1 MLGAAFIDL
10 VYEASLLPEQ
20 WPLVLDEMATA
31 CSAEGGILF
40 VDNPEQMRWS
50 CSKNLSP
57 LVEEWVGSEWLH
69 RNDRGNRL
77 IPRREP
83 RFLTDLDAFTPEELD
98 QSLFYTDFLRP
109 HGLGWCAGTAIRC
122 PGGNTLVFSIEKAF
136 RRGPV
141 DAAAVQALDAA
152 RPDLARAV
160 LLSARV
166 GLERAAATVS
176 ALEMLGL
183 AAVILR
189 SDGRILASNAGFD
202 DLGETVSSGNRDAL
216 LFVDRRTHRLFS
228 DALCQLVATSSTIEA
243 PAARRGRSI
252 PVPAFADGTRMVG
265 HLMPIAGSARDLFTG
280 ATAMLYFTPLAQRA
294 VPQVELLELLFDLTP
309 AEARVASLLAEGR
322 SVEEIGG
329 QLKIA
334 TNTVR
339 RHLKSVFSKTGAH
352 RQAELVS
359 LLGTTDIARR
369 RCG

>member
-10 VYEASLLPEQ
+10 VYEASLLPDQ
-20 WPLVLDEMATA
+20 WPLVLDEMAKA

-98 QSLFYTDFLRP
+98 RSLFYTDFLRP
-109 HGLGWCAGTAIRC
+109 RGLGWCAGTAIRC

-160 LLSARV
+160 LLSARL
-166 GLERAAATVS
+166 GLERARTTV
-176 ALEMLGL
+176 AVLEMLGF
-183 AAVILR
+183 AATILR
-189 SDGRILASNAGFD
+189 SDGRVLASNTRFD
-202 DLGETVSSGNRDAL
+202 DLGETVSSGSRDTL
-216 LFVDRRTHRLFS
+216 IFVDRRTHQQFA
-228 DALCQLVATSSTIEA
+228 DALCELIATSSKDA
-243 PAARRGRSI
+243 PAARRSRSI
-252 PVPAFADGTRMVG
+252 PVPALADGTRMVG
-265 HLMPIAGSARDLFTG
+265 HLLPIAGSARDLFTG
-280 ATAMLYFTPLAQRA
+280 ATAMLYFTPLAERA

-309 AEARVASLLAEGR
+309 AEARVASVLAEGR
-322 SVEEIGG
+322 SVDEIGR
-329 QLKIA
+329 QLKVA

-339 RHLKSVFSKTGAH
+339 RHLKSVFSKTGVH